1 MFHSVSQNNFA
12 AVQFATLTPTQENF
26 GKSMFDIKDTI
37 MKLYGKDVLDLKMEA
52 ASSLQAAASYLRAIG
67 CIILST
73 IRNYRLVFS
82 GLLVVILY
90 LILVVYDTKID
101 IGPIQISSNV
111 GLESSE
117 KISERSQYLSSFENR
132 FYSVFDEIEQYPYS
146 NLHKEPKLR
155 LGFTMMV
162 PEFLFRAL
170 RTKELT
176 EFVQSSV

>member
-1 MFHSVSQNNFA
+1 MFVHVRSV
-12 AVQFATLTPTQENF
+12 LF
-26 GKSMFDIKDTI
+26 GISREIRVRNRSCSIVIVKSVCA
-37 MKLYGKDVLDLKMEA
+37 L
-52 ASSLQAAASYLRAIG
+52 
-67 CIILST
+67 C
-73 IRNYRLVFS
+73 VFS
-82 GLLVVILY
+82 HSWF
-90 LILVVYDTKID
+90 
-101 IGPIQISSNV
+101 QISSNV

-176 EFVQSSV
+176 ELVQSSV

>member
-1 MFHSVSQNNFA
+1 MKNTKSP
-12 AVQFATLTPTQENF
+12 TLN
-26 GKSMFDIKDTI
+26 IKDTI
-37 MKLYGKDVLDLKMEA
+37 MKLYGKDVFDLQMR
-52 ASSLQAAASYLRAIG
+52 AASYLRAIG
-67 CIILST
+67 CVILAS
-73 IRNYRLVFS
+73 IRNYRLIFS
-82 GLLVVILY
+82 GLLVVVFY

-155 LGFTMMV
+155 LGFTMQIPKV
-162 PEFLFRAL
+162 LFRAP
-170 RTKELT
+170 RTMGLT
-176 EFVQSSV
+176 VQSSI